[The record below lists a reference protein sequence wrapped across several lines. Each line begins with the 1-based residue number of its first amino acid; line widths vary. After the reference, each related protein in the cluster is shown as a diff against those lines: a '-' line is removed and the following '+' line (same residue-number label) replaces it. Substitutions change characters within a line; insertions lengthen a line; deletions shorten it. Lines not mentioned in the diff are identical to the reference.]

1 MESLCGGKMKGYEN
15 KEVPQKI
22 ITKLRGLQRRSKS
35 YSITKLVCCPRKTYY
50 KFTGVKELTSD
61 DTQLIFVRGRGHHG
75 ALEVFDSREIELKK
89 QSKNGKHT
97 IYADI
102 DMRDQRII
110 EIFTTTLSSNKV
122 PEGDAETAA
131 KVFSSKY
138 KQLQAYDYFADELEG
153 DLLVFF
159 LFGDYSRFDDVFGR
173 KVYVGIRPKLRCFTY
188 NFERSDLEK
197 VWDKMNVNL
206 EEIEYGKATGQPP
219 LMCGEEWECKS
230 CGFAYTCLGDEPVT
244 DPVEELK

>member
-1 MESLCGGKMKGYEN
+1 MKGYEN
-15 KEVPQKI
+15 PEVPRRI
-22 ITKLRGLQRRSKS
+22 IAKLRERERRSGS
-35 YSITKLVCCPRKTYY
+35 YSITKLICCPRKTYY
-50 KFTGVKELTSD
+50 KFSGVKELTSD

-75 ALEVFDSREIELKK
+75 ALEVFDTREIEMKR
-89 QSKNGKHT
+89 QSRDGKHT

-122 PEGDAETAA
+122 PEGDADAAA
-131 KVFSSKY
+131 KMFPLKY
-138 KQLQAYDYFADELEG
+138 NQLQAYDYFAKELEG

-159 LFGDYSRFDDVFGR
+159 LFGDYSRFDEIFGR
-173 KVYVGIRPKLRCFTY
+173 KVYVGIRPKLRDFTF
-188 NFERSDLEK
+188 NFEQSDLDK

-206 EEIEYGKATGQPP
+206 EDIEYAKAIRQPP
-219 LMCGEEWECKS
+219 LSCGEEWECKS
-230 CGFAYTCLGDEPVT
+230 CGFSYVCLGDEPVA

>member
-1 MESLCGGKMKGYEN
+1 MKGYEN
-15 KEVPQKI
+15 KEVPQRI
-22 ITKLRGLQRRSKS
+22 IAKLRERERRSGV

-75 ALEVFDSREIELKK
+75 ALEVFDSREIELDHK
-89 QSKNGKHT
+89 SKDGKHM

-122 PEGDAETAA
+122 PEGDAEAAA
-131 KVFSSKY
+131 KMFPLKY
-138 KQLQAYDYFADELEG
+138 SQLQAYCYFANELEG

-159 LFGDYSRFDDVFGR
+159 LFGDYSRFDEIFGR
-173 KVYVGIRPKLRCFTY
+173 KVYVGIRPKLRDFTF
-188 NFERSDLEK
+188 NFEQSDLDK

-206 EEIEYGKATGQPP
+206 EEIEYGRKIGQPP
-219 LMCGEEWECKS
+219 LMSGEEWECKS
-230 CGFAYTCLGDEPVT
+230 CGFSYICLGEEPVAE
-244 DPVEELK
+244 PVEELK